1 MILVMLF
8 NLLILFGM
16 LWLVLQGIKILL
28 SVVLDIFNEMFD
40 LDIFK
45 VSYAT
50 KSKLKRYARACM
62 KPLGI
67 VLLAAVAAGILYAGW
82 ICNLKFTNYLKD
94 NTIDSKYER
103 CAN

>member
-1 MILVMLF
+1 MLF
-8 NLLILFGM
+8 NLLILFGV

-28 SVVLDIFNEMFD
+28 AVVLDIFNELFD
-40 LDIFK
+40 IDIFN
-45 VSYAT
+45 VSCAI
-50 KSKLKRYARACM
+50 KSKLKRYARAYM

-67 VLLAAVAAGILYAGW
+67 VLLAAGILYVGW
-82 ICNLKFTNYLKD
+82 ICNLKFTQYLKE